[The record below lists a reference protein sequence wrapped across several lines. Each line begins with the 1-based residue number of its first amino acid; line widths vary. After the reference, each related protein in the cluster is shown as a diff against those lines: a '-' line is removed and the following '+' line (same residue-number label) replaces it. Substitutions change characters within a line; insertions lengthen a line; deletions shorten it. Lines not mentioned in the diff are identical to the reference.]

1 MNQPKEGCGSI
12 ELAEDFLRY
21 VKANPTLR
29 FWQALLAWSEL
40 GYIVHMPSKAEP
52 SKWEDTFYWQGKRQ

>member
-40 GYIVHMPSKAEP
+40 GYIVHMPSKTEP